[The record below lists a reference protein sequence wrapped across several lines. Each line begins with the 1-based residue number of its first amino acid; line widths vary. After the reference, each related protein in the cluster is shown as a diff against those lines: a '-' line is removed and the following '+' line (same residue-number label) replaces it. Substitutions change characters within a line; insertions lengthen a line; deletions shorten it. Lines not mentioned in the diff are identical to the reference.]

1 MNTFSIYDFK
11 RFYCEETKTLQMTHS
26 PVGWMKICTLKILHE
41 SLIFFSARRAN
52 FFFFFESQP
61 DAFCFVKVVII

>member
-1 MNTFSIYDFK
+1 MNTLSYDFK

-26 PVGWMKICTLKILHE
+26 PVGWMIICTLEILHE
-41 SLIFFSARRAN
+41 SFIFFSSARRAN
-52 FFFFFESQP
+52 FFFESQP

>member
-41 SLIFFSARRAN
+41 SLFFFQLEEQTS
-52 FFFFFESQP
+52 FFFESQP
-61 DAFCFVKVVII
+61 DAFCFAKVVII

>member
-26 PVGWMKICTLKILHE
+26 PVGFDDNMYIGNTT
-41 SLIFFSARRAN
+41 
-52 FFFFFESQP
+52 
-61 DAFCFVKVVII
+61 